1 MNDSCSTVET
11 SSLSMIRENE
21 KFSSTVIAS
30 PLFNGKVMTLD
41 GEQEKNGKEQE
52 ENIPS
57 STHKHSSTRSN
68 RDCEK
73 MQSLQVTIST
83 IVENLI
89 TQIDSNT
96 NIPSNSSEERES
108 IHEEKQDDFRIT
120 KRALRSRVQG
130 KLNLSVPYQLS
141 NDNRRVSNRRR
152 AIEKNSSFDTYEKL
166 PRKKTTSERSNDPT
180 TELNHGGIFL
190 SIRKKETFPLIDSI
204 DRTLIN
210 DDIHIN
216 VDEETHANKIT
227 INMKQIHSHS
237 DIDSLPPNK
246 RRLRERHATI
256 LNSVDISTTNSSSST
271 EENMPIEPPTRTIP
285 INCIKKFIEIR
296 QQIEKRH
303 DTMLHDFVQPKIPKD
318 FAETLMAKKNYLITP
333 SYKSFSTTTPASLG
347 IKRLNPPLNLDSD
360 LSDVFTRQEDERYRM
375 KLRHQVEREK
385 LILSHEQEILRLYGN
400 ATRLSIHQDIPL
412 SYCSLLKDNEV
423 YNNPLIQERTS
434 SFINND
440 FASTELS
447 KRGKNRWNGRSFIKW
462 LEDSNLKYKR
472 LSCET
477 NQRQDLEANTL
488 YSMQRMVWLKHLP
501 KETSSSGR
509 ISSLLSEHYL
519 PKVEIN
525 NNFWTEW
532 ETNSI

>member
-130 KLNLSVPYQLS
+130 KLNLSAPYQLS

-190 SIRKKETFPLIDSI
+190 
-204 DRTLIN
+204 
-210 DDIHIN
+210 
-216 VDEETHANKIT
+216 
-227 INMKQIHSHS
+227 
-237 DIDSLPPNK
+237 
-246 RRLRERHATI
+246 
-256 LNSVDISTTNSSSST
+256 
-271 EENMPIEPPTRTIP
+271 
-285 INCIKKFIEIR
+285 
-296 QQIEKRH
+296 
-303 DTMLHDFVQPKIPKD
+303 
-318 FAETLMAKKNYLITP
+318 
-333 SYKSFSTTTPASLG
+333 
-347 IKRLNPPLNLDSD
+347 
-360 LSDVFTRQEDERYRM
+360 
-375 KLRHQVEREK
+375 
-385 LILSHEQEILRLYGN
+385 
-400 ATRLSIHQDIPL
+400 
-412 SYCSLLKDNEV
+412 
-423 YNNPLIQERTS
+423 
-434 SFINND
+434 
-440 FASTELS
+440 
-447 KRGKNRWNGRSFIKW
+447 
-462 LEDSNLKYKR
+462 
-472 LSCET
+472 
-477 NQRQDLEANTL
+477 
-488 YSMQRMVWLKHLP
+488 
-501 KETSSSGR
+501 
-509 ISSLLSEHYL
+509 
-519 PKVEIN
+519 
-525 NNFWTEW
+525 
-532 ETNSI
+532 

>member
-1 MNDSCSTVET
+1 MET

-21 KFSSTVIAS
+21 KFLSTIIAS
-30 PLFNGKVMTLD
+30 PLFNDKVMTPD
-41 GEQEKNGKEQE
+41 EEQEKNGKEQE
-52 ENIPS
+52 ENMLS
-57 STHKHSSTRSN
+57 STHKHSSARSN
-68 RDCEK
+68 LDYEK

-83 IVENLI
+83 IVENLV

-108 IHEEKQDDFRIT
+108 IHVEKQDDFKMT

-152 AIEKNSSFDTYEKL
+152 ALEKNSSFDTYEKL

-180 TELNHGGIFL
+180 TELNH
-190 SIRKKETFPLIDSI
+190 
-204 DRTLIN
+204 DRTLIS

-216 VDEETHANKIT
+216 VDEGTHANKVT
-227 INMKQIHSHS
+227 INMKQIQIHSHS

-246 RRLRERHATI
+246 RRLRERHAAI
-256 LNSVDISTTNSSSST
+256 LNSVDTSTTNSSSST
-271 EENMPIEPPTRTIP
+271 EENMPIEPPTRAIP

-303 DTMLHDFVQPKIPKD
+303 DAMLHDFVQPKIPKD

-347 IKRLNPPLNLDSD
+347 IKRLNPPLDLDSD
-360 LSDVFTRQEDERYRM
+360 LSDVFARQEDERYRM

-423 YNNPLIQERTS
+423 YNNPLIQERAS

-440 FASTELS
+440 FTSTELG

-477 NQRQDLEANTL
+477 NQRQNLEANTL
-488 YSMQRMVWLKHLP
+488 YSMQRMVWLKRLP

-509 ISSLLSEHYL
+509 ISSLLSEQYL